1 MMELISTIL
10 TWVNIIGILCLLL
23 FLIVLVLN
31 ANRPNGYRF
40 SFSKRRQEIP
50 EPGKTSI
57 TLQLDDD
64 LLESL
69 RAKSKD
75 DGQSNQIM
83 ITEALRNSL
92 DLKKVNSIR

>member
-1 MMELISTIL
+1 MMDLISTIL
-10 TWVNIIGILCLLL
+10 MWVNIIGILCLLL
-23 FLIVLVLN
+23 FLIVLVVN

-40 SFSKRRQEIP
+40 SFSKRAQEMP

-57 TLQLDDD
+57 TLLLDDD

-75 DGQSNQIM
+75 DGQSNQTI
-83 ITEALRNSL
+83 ITQALRNSL
-92 DLKKVNSIR
+92 NL